1 MRCPHC
7 NAPDDKVIE
16 SRTNSAG
23 TAIRRRRECLTCGY
37 RFTSYEHIEEKPLK
51 VVKRDGR
58 REAIDRQKLERGIQ
72 TSLEKRP
79 IPQETIEQLIN
90 TIEDQASL
98 ESGDSREI
106 GTFRIGEMVLEELF
120 NLDKV
125 GYIRF
130 ASVYRMFEDIE
141 TFKQELDI
149 LFSKDR
155 KKAGSRNSRRD
166 SKRRNA

>member
-1 MRCPHC
+1 
-7 NAPDDKVIE
+7 
-16 SRTNSAG
+16 
-23 TAIRRRRECLTCGY
+23 
-37 RFTSYEHIEEKPLK
+37 
-51 VVKRDGR
+51 
-58 REAIDRQKLERGIQ
+58 
-72 TSLEKRP
+72 
-79 IPQETIEQLIN
+79 
-90 TIEDQASL
+90 
-98 ESGDSREI
+98 
-106 GTFRIGEMVLEELF
+106 MVLEELF